1 MIYPI
6 VKYGREVL
14 EKPGNPIVDFN
25 SDLEKLVADMF
36 ETMYAANGV
45 GLAAP
50 QIGLP
55 LRLSVIDT
63 TSGEDPKAKLVLA
76 NPVITSMEGEHVQ
89 EEGSLSLPDFRA
101 KPPRPARVTVRAQDI
116 HGQEFTMTGE
126 GLLARAFCHEIDHL
140 NGKLFIQHVG
150 RLKRES
156 IKRKMRKMMKAGE
169 W

>member
-14 EKPGNPIVDFN
+14 EKPGNPVVDFN

-63 TSGEDPKAKLVLA
+63 SVGEDPRQKLVLA
-76 NPVITSMEGEHVQ
+76 NPLIVSMEGEQVQ
-89 EEGSLSLPDFRA
+89 EEGCLSLPDFRA
-101 KPPRPARVTVRAQDI
+101 KTPRPERVTVQAQDV
-116 HGQEFTMTGE
+116 HGQEFTMTGA

-156 IKRKMRKMMKAGE
+156 IKRKVRKMAKAGE

>member
-14 EKPGNPIVDFN
+14 ETPANPIVEFDGN
-25 SDLEKLVADMF
+25 LEKLVADMF

-63 TSGEDPKAKLVLA
+63 TAGEEPKTRLVLA
-76 NPVITSMEGEHVQ
+76 NPVIISMEGEQVQ
-89 EEGSLSLPDFRA
+89 EEGCLSLPDFRA
-101 KPPRPARVTVRAQDI
+101 KTPRPERVTVRAQDV
-116 HGQEFTMTGE
+116 HGKDFTMTGE
-126 GLLARAFCHEIDHL
+126 ALLARAFCHEIDHL
-140 NGKLFIQHVG
+140 NGKLFIQHIG

-156 IKRKMRKMMKAGE
+156 IKRKVRKMMKAGE